1 MQPKL
6 TIQERLKDLRVE
18 RSLTLEQLSAE
29 TGISKSALGKYEADD
44 FKDISPF
51 SMVELAKFYGVTT
64 DYLLGLT
71 EQKDHPNTELD
82 ALHLG
87 DDAIEVLRTS
97 NFNHR
102 LLSELICHKDF
113 QRFMLDA
120 EIYVD
125 RIADMR
131 IKDMN
136 AVLEAVRQMA
146 LMKNGGDENDLH
158 LRTLEVAQ
166 IREDEYFGSLI
177 ADDLKGILRDIR
189 SEHRPDTMTAD
200 ETSLVATVQGQLQDA
215 MNFEGSSEEKKIRAY
230 LATIGLDYDAL
241 TKEEFV
247 SLIGI
252 LKKSKYMK
260 NPISQRG
267 KAQFQ
272 TTYGGKKRRK
282 RKQ

>member
-18 RSLTLEQLSAE
+18 RGLTLEQLSVE

-51 SMVELAKFYGVTT
+51 NMVELAKFYGVST

-71 EQKDHPNTELD
+71 EQKNHPNTELD

-87 DDAIEVLRTS
+87 DDAIEVLGTGK
-97 NFNHR
+97 FNHR

-120 EIYVD
+120 KIYVD

-131 IKDMN
+131 VNDMN

-146 LMKNGGDENDLH
+146 LMKNGGEENDLH

-189 SEHRPDTMTAD
+189 NEHRPDTMTAD

-230 LATIGLDYDAL
+230 LATIGLDSDAL

-267 KAQFQ
+267 RTKLKQSH
-272 TTYGGKKRRK
+272 KKRR
-282 RKQ
+282 

>member
-18 RSLTLEQLSAE
+18 RGLTLEQLSAE
-29 TGISKSALGKYEADD
+29 TGISRSALGKYEADD

-51 SMVELAKFYGVTT
+51 SMVELAKFYGVST

-71 EQKDHPNTELD
+71 EQKNHPNTELD

-87 DDAIEVLRTS
+87 DDAIEVLKTGK
-97 NFNHR
+97 FNHR

-131 IKDMN
+131 VNDMN

-146 LMKNGGDENDLH
+146 LMKNGGEENDLH

-177 ADDLKGILRDIR
+177 AADLKGILRDIR
-189 SEHRPDTMTAD
+189 EQHRPDTMTAD

-215 MNFEGSSEEKKIRAY
+215 MNFEGSVEEKKAKAL
-230 LATIGLDYDAL
+230 LATLGIDYDAI
-241 TKEEFV
+241 TMEQFV
-247 SLIGI
+247 NLIEV
-252 LKKSKYMK
+252 LKLSKHLK
-260 NPISQRG
+260 TPISRRG
-267 KAQFQ
+267 KTAM
-272 TTYGGKKRRK
+272 THGKRK
-282 RKQ
+282 RKKR

>member
-18 RSLTLEQLSAE
+18 RGLTLEQLSVE

-51 SMVELAKFYGVTT
+51 NMVELAKFYGVST

-71 EQKDHPNTELD
+71 EQKNHPTTELD

-87 DDAIEVLRTS
+87 DDAIEVLRTGK
-97 NFNHR
+97 FNHR

-131 IKDMN
+131 VNDMN

-146 LMKNGGDENDLH
+146 LMKNGGEENDLH

-189 SEHRPDTMTAD
+189 NEHRPDTITAD

-267 KAQFQ
+267 RTKLKQSH
-272 TTYGGKKRRK
+272 KKRR
-282 RKQ
+282 

>member
-18 RSLTLEQLSAE
+18 RGLTLEQLSAE

-51 SMVELAKFYGVTT
+51 SMVELAKFYGVST

-71 EQKDHPNTELD
+71 EQKNHPNTELD

-87 DDAIEVLRTS
+87 DDAIEVLKTGK
-97 NFNHR
+97 FNHR

-131 IKDMN
+131 INDMN

>member
-18 RSLTLEQLSAE
+18 RGLTLEQLSVE

-51 SMVELAKFYGVTT
+51 SMVELAKFYGVST

-71 EQKDHPNTELD
+71 EQKNHPNTELD

-87 DDAIEVLRTS
+87 DDAIEVLRTGK
-97 NFNHR
+97 FNHR

-131 IKDMN
+131 VNDMN

-146 LMKNGGDENDLH
+146 LMKNGGDANDLH

-177 ADDLKGILRDIR
+177 ASDLKDILRDIR

-215 MNFEGSSEEKKIRAY
+215 MNFEGSVEEKKIRAY

-241 TKEEFV
+241 TKGEFV

-260 NPISQRG
+260 NPISQREKARAQLPHG
-267 KAQFQ
+267 K
-272 TTYGGKKRRK
+272 GKRK
-282 RKQ
+282 RK

>member
-18 RSLTLEQLSAE
+18 RGLTLEQLSTE

-51 SMVELAKFYGVTT
+51 SMVELAKFYGVST

-71 EQKDHPNTELD
+71 EQKNHPNTELD

-87 DDAIEVLRTS
+87 DDAIEVLRTGK
-97 NFNHR
+97 FNHR

-131 IKDMN
+131 VNDMN

-146 LMKNGGDENDLH
+146 LMKNGGEENDLH

-189 SEHRPDTMTAD
+189 NEHRPDTMTAD

-215 MNFEGSSEEKKIRAY
+215 MNFEGSVEEKKAKAL
-230 LATIGLDYDAL
+230 LATLGIDYDAI
-241 TKEEFV
+241 TMEQFV
-247 SLIGI
+247 NLIEV
-252 LKKSKYMK
+252 LKLSKHLK
-260 NPISQRG
+260 TPISQRG
-267 KAQFQ
+267 K
-272 TTYGGKKRRK
+272 TTMTHGNRK
-282 RKQ
+282 RKRK